1 MKKTDINIIRRIKA
15 IENSTFT
22 EDDIKCL
29 LIEIRE
35 RLKKNRF
42 LTEICHFVA
51 HSKRDKGICH
61 KKIDVRYAKL
71 KFIEENTK
79 AKLTQ
84 DFIRENKDK
93 PERFF
98 TDTILDFIKTEKIE
112 KSLFELIILGG
123 IDDLENEMYSKY
135 YKTNKKRVK
144 SLILN
149 SYELVKENYLIKE
162 NIDRKE
168 FLYID
173 DLLKF
178 IRGTVTGKPA
188 FYSHD
193 IKNDFIRAIKNLSVE
208 LKHTLN
214 IKEFNKNIDDVILTI
229 ITLLQDTQF
238 KLFDGE
244 IGHSFMVLHPNDNGS
259 EIYLMGK
266 TGKFSMPLIGT
277 NLKAKKYI
285 SKENFETE
293 TNNLSEI
300 PWTNIYRKENGKIE
314 LIKNKA

>member
-1 MKKTDINIIRRIKA
+1 MKKTDINIVRRIKA

-22 EDDIKCL
+22 EDDIKLL

-51 HSKRDKGICH
+51 HSERDKGICH

-84 DFIRENKDK
+84 EFIIKNKDK

-98 TDTILDFIKTEKIE
+98 TDTMLDFIKTEKIE
-112 KSLFELIILGG
+112 KSLFELIIIGG
-123 IDDLENEMYSKY
+123 IDDLGNEMYNKY

-144 SLILN
+144 SLIVN
-149 SYELVKENYLIKE
+149 AYELVNGHYLIKE
-162 NIDRKE
+162 SIDRKE

-193 IKNDFIRAIKNLSVE
+193 IKSDFIRAIKKMSVE
-208 LKHTLN
+208 LNHILN

-229 ITLLQDTQF
+229 ITLLQDAEF

-244 IGHSFMVLHPNDNGS
+244 IGRSFMVLHPNCK
-259 EIYLMGK
+259 L
-266 TGKFSMPLIGT
+266 PLIRTVYYSNLLT
-277 NLKAKKYI
+277 NLLFLILLGLAP
-285 SKENFETE
+285 E
-293 TNNLSEI
+293 
-300 PWTNIYRKENGKIE
+300 E
-314 LIKNKA
+314 LIFAYFTGGIFPSESCGR

>member
-22 EDDIKCL
+22 EDDIKLL

-51 HSKRDKGICH
+51 HSERDKGICH

-84 DFIRENKDK
+84 DFIKENKDK
-93 PERFF
+93 PERF
-98 TDTILDFIKTEKIE
+98 TDIILDFIKTEKIE
-112 KSLFELIILGG
+112 KSLFELIILRG

-144 SLILN
+144 SLIIN

-162 NIDRKE
+162 SIDRKE

-178 IRGTVTGKPA
+178 ICGTVTGKPA

-193 IKNDFIRAIKNLSVE
+193 IKNDFIRAIKKLSVE

-229 ITLLQDTQF
+229 ITLLQDAQF

-244 IGHSFMVLHPNDNGS
+244 IGHSFMALHPNDNGS
-259 EIYLMGK
+259 EIYLIGK

-293 TNNLSEI
+293 INNISEI

>member
-1 MKKTDINIIRRIKA
+1 MKKIDINIIRRIKA

-22 EDDIKCL
+22 EDDIKLL

-51 HSKRDKGICH
+51 HSERDKGICH

-71 KFIEENTK
+71 KLIEENTK

-112 KSLFELIILGG
+112 KSLFELVILGG
-123 IDDLENEMYSKY
+123 IDDLETEMYSKY

-149 SYELVKENYLIKE
+149 SYELIKGNYLIKE
-162 NIDRKE
+162 SINREE

-178 IRGTVTGKPA
+178 VRGTITGKPA

-193 IKNDFIRAIKNLSVE
+193 IKNDFIKAIKKLSIE

-214 IKEFNKNIDDVILTI
+214 IKEFNRNIDDVILTI
-229 ITLLQDTQF
+229 ITLLQDAQF
-238 KLFDGE
+238 KLFDGG
-244 IGHSFMVLHPNDNGS
+244 IGRSFMVLHPNENGS

-277 NLKAKKYI
+277 NLKSKNYI
-285 SKENFETE
+285 SKDNLETE

-314 LIKNKA
+314 LIENKA

>member
-1 MKKTDINIIRRIKA
+1 MKKTDVNIVRRIKA
-15 IENSTFT
+15 IENSAFT
-22 EDDIKCL
+22 EDDIKLL

-71 KFIEENTK
+71 KYIEENTK

-84 DFIRENKDK
+84 EFISKNKDK

-98 TDTILDFIKTEKIE
+98 TDTMLDFIKTEKIE
-112 KSLFELIILGG
+112 KSLFELIIIGG
-123 IDDLENEMYSKY
+123 IDDLENELYSKF

-144 SLILN
+144 SLVTS
-149 SYELVKENYLIKE
+149 SYELVNGYYLI
-162 NIDRKE
+162 NDSLDRKE

-178 IRGTVTGKPA
+178 VRGTVTGKPA
-188 FYSHD
+188 FNSHD
-193 IKNDFIRAIKNLSVE
+193 IKNDFIRAIKKLSVE
-208 LKHTLN
+208 LNHILN
-214 IKEFNKNIDDVILTI
+214 LKEFNKNIDDVILTI
-229 ITLLQDTQF
+229 ITLLQDAQF

-244 IGHSFMVLHPNDNGS
+244 IGRSYMVLHPRDNGS
-259 EIYLMGK
+259 EICLMGQ
-266 TGKFSMPLIGT
+266 TGTFSMPLIGT

-285 SKENFETE
+285 AVNDVEIETR
-293 TNNLSEI
+293 NLSEI
-300 PWTNIYRKENGKIE
+300 PWTNIYRNEKGKIE
-314 LIKNKA
+314 LRKNKA

>member
-1 MKKTDINIIRRIKA
+1 MKKTDINIVRRIKT

-22 EDDIKCL
+22 EDDIKLL

-51 HSKRDKGICH
+51 HSERDKGICH

-71 KFIEENTK
+71 KLLEENTQ
-79 AKLTQ
+79 AKLTKE
-84 DFIRENKDK
+84 FIRENKDK

-98 TDTILDFIKTEKIE
+98 TDKMLDFIKTEKIE
-112 KSLFELIILGG
+112 KSLFELVILGG
-123 IDDLENEMYSKY
+123 IDDLENTMYSKY

-144 SLILN
+144 V
-149 SYELVKENYLIKE
+149 LVTNAYKLVNGYYLIKE

-193 IKNDFIRAIKNLSVE
+193 IKNDFIRAIKKLSIE
-208 LKHTLN
+208 LNHDLN
-214 IKEFNKNIDDVILTI
+214 IKGLNKNIDDVILTI
-229 ITLLQDTQF
+229 ITLLQDAQF
-238 KLFDGE
+238 TLFDGK
-244 IGHSFMVLHPNDNGS
+244 IGRSFMVLHPNENGS
-259 EIYLMGK
+259 EIYLMGE

-277 NLKAKKYI
+277 NLKAKKYLD
-285 SKENFETE
+285 ENNIERE
-293 TNNLSEI
+293 NRNLSEI

>member
-1 MKKTDINIIRRIKA
+1 MKKTDVNIVRRIKA

-22 EDDIKCL
+22 EDDVKLL

-35 RLKKNRF
+35 RLQKNRF
-42 LTEICHFVA
+42 LTEVCHFVA
-51 HSKRDKGICH
+51 HSERDKGICH

-71 KFIEENTK
+71 KFIEENIQS
-79 AKLTQ
+79 KLTQ

-93 PERFF
+93 PQRFF
-98 TDTILDFIKTEKIE
+98 TDTMLDFIRTEKIE

-123 IDDLENEMYSKY
+123 IDDLENEMLSKF
-135 YKTNKKRVK
+135 YKTNKKQVK
-144 SLILN
+144 LLVTN
-149 SYELVKENYLIKE
+149 VYELFNGYYLIKKS
-162 NIDRKE
+162 IDRKQ

-193 IKNDFIRAIKNLSVE
+193 IKNDFIRAIKKLSVE
-208 LKHTLN
+208 LKHNLN
-214 IKEFNKNIDDVILTI
+214 IRDFHKNIDDVILTI
-229 ITLLQDTQF
+229 ITLLQDAQF
-238 KLFDGE
+238 NLFDGE
-244 IGHSFMVLHPNDNGS
+244 TGRSFMVLHPNDNGS
-259 EIYLMGK
+259 EIYLMGRA
-266 TGKFSMPLIGT
+266 GKFSMPLIGT
-277 NLKAKKYI
+277 NLKAEKYLNKNNI
-285 SKENFETE
+285 EIEND
-293 TNNLSEI
+293 NLSEI